1 MKDDTAEREQY
12 HPFLFGLESAYR
24 IIEKK
29 TEQERIMPMF
39 RWLLLF
45 ILVVPAL
52 EIGLLVWAGNIIGPL
67 WVVLLIILTGVIGAW
82 LAKQQGL
89 ETINNFRQSMA
100 NGQVPQ
106 DALLDGAC
114 ILVGGAV
121 LLTPGF
127 ITDAIGFLL
136 LLPPTR
142 LPIKRL
148 IRKLI
153 KRMMDRGTITIYPK

>member
-1 MKDDTAEREQY
+1 
-12 HPFLFGLESAYR
+12 
-24 IIEKK
+24 
-29 TEQERIMPMF
+29 MF

-45 ILVVPAL
+45 ILIVPAL
-52 EIGLLVWAGNIIGPL
+52 EIGVLIWAGSWLGPW
-67 WVVLLIILTGVIGAW
+67 WVILLIILTGVLGAW

-89 ETINNFRQSMA
+89 QTIRNFQQSMST
-100 NGQVPQ
+100 GQMPQ

-136 LLPPTR
+136 LLPTSR
-142 LPIKRL
+142 RPIKVFV
-148 IRKLI
+148 RKAI
-153 KRMMDRGTITIYPK
+153 MKMMDKGTVTIYRR

>member
-1 MKDDTAEREQY
+1 
-12 HPFLFGLESAYR
+12 
-24 IIEKK
+24 
-29 TEQERIMPMF
+29 MF